1 MLIGIDGN
9 EANVEKR
16 VGVSVYTVRLLEYFQ
31 KQADEDLQFI
41 VYLRSDPRYDL
52 PKQRVHFRYR
62 VVPGPFLWSQ
72 LILPTYLHL
81 SRKKPD
87 VFFAPAHYVPRNC
100 PIPTVVTIHDVAYEY
115 YAGEFLAQDLFK
127 LKNWTEYALIRS
139 KKIIAVS
146 KNTKKDIIKF
156 YNTDERKIDVVYNGF
171 SKKS

>member
-127 LKNWTEYALIRS
+127 LKKLDRICAYS
-139 KKIIAVS
+139 F
-146 KNTKKDIIKF
+146 KKDYCCLEK
-156 YNTDERKIDVVYNGF
+156 Y
-171 SKKS
+171 KKRYYQVL